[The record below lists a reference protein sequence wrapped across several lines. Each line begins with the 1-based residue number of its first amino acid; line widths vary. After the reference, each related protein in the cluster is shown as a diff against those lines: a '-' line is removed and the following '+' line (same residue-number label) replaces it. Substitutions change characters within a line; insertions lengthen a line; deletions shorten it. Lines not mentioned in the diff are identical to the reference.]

1 VFSSIYQVS
10 LKSVQWFCRCGWSKI
25 AISHYFGHWLIQQ
38 LSLYYRT
45 SRDSCSRKHYHS
57 ITSFSVAVGLLWEF
71 HTLNVLCGVF
81 SGYTSS
87 PESICWFSVLS
98 MQLVLSIQ
106 SGYSIRR
113 RKNIYIVDNDNVD
126 IILQGKRSAKGA
138 DNWAGDDNWLTHPIV
153 MWQLI
158 IYVVRKLI
166 TKHRCDDTLTIDT
179 SQFYRQL
186 CECRWKQILHQMAPT
201 LQVSDSVIFAHLL
214 T

>member
-1 VFSSIYQVS
+1 
-10 LKSVQWFCRCGWSKI
+10 
-25 AISHYFGHWLIQQ
+25 
-38 LSLYYRT
+38 
-45 SRDSCSRKHYHS
+45 
-57 ITSFSVAVGLLWEF
+57 
-71 HTLNVLCGVF
+71 
-81 SGYTSS
+81 
-87 PESICWFSVLS
+87 

-166 TKHRCDDTLTIDT
+166 IKHRWDDTLTIDT
-179 SQFYRQL
+179 SQFYRQ
-186 CECRWKQILHQMAPT
+186 
-201 LQVSDSVIFAHLL
+201 
-214 T
+214 